1 VRGRGPLALLGLVVL
16 AGALLRIAG
25 VGQNLFGDELFAYFE
40 VHGRSLAGVF
50 DQLRAPPVAYPTEVS
65 PPLFFVLARAADAL
79 GDPVAL
85 RVPSLLA
92 GTGAIAV
99 VWALGRRAAGELA
112 GLVGAAVLALSP
124 YAIFYSQEARPYALM
139 MLLVALST
147 LGALGIASGRGRGWW
162 APYAVAA
169 VGAVYTHYTAIFA
182 LAAQA
187 AWLVWV
193 RRDARGPLLAL
204 HLGMAVAYLPWLP
217 SVDAKGLQ
225 AAVLGSS
232 FAPRSFLTV
241 LGHVFPG
248 QAFLPLETVPGL
260 VWAVLALLGVL
271 AAAALVAGGR
281 KAAPGRRTT
290 LLLLVA
296 LATPVGLGL
305 YALVTGDTLL
315 SARNLAASVPAG
327 AALLGVLLTA
337 PRPAWA
343 ARACAAAVL
352 VALTVGALRT
362 RGEDADVRL
371 SQNRHIAGVIDRE
384 ARPGDAVLL
393 VTPEAA
399 RSPLGRALAIYFARP
414 HPYAT
419 SAGPA
424 KAWAAIRRGRRVFLV
439 YPAVAVFAR
448 LGPGTVLPDHRDA
461 VARTVRTFPDR
472 VPTRVAVFAPR

>member
-1 VRGRGPLALLGLVVL
+1 MRGRGPLALLGLVVL

-40 VHGRSLAGVF
+40 VHGRSLGGVF

-65 PPLFFVLARAADAL
+65 PPLFFVLAWAADAL

-99 VWALGRRAAGELA
+99 VWALGRRVAGEGA

-162 APYAVAA
+162 GLYAVAA
-169 VGAVYTHYTAIFA
+169 VGAAYTHYTAVFA

-187 AWLVWV
+187 GWLLWV
-193 RRDARGPLLAL
+193 RRDALGALLAV

-217 SVDAKGLQ
+217 SVDAKGLE

-232 FAPRSFLTV
+232 FAPRSLLGV
-241 LGHVFPG
+241 LGYVFPG
-248 QAFLPLETVPGL
+248 QAFLPLATIPGL
-260 VWAVLALLGVL
+260 PAAILALAGVVGAAVL
-271 AAAALVAGGR
+271 VA
-281 KAAPGRRTT
+281 RRRPRASVPVA
-290 LLLLVA
+290 LLLLLA
-296 LATPVGLGL
+296 AATPVGLGL

-327 AALLGVLLTA
+327 AALLGVALTA

-352 VALTVGALRT
+352 FALAVGALRT
-362 RGEDADVRL
+362 RGEDADVRN

-461 VARTVRTFPDR
+461 VARTVWTFPDR

>member
-1 VRGRGPLALLGLVVL
+1 MRGRGPLALLGLVVL

-40 VHGRSLAGVF
+40 VHGRSLGGVF
-50 DQLRAPPVAYPTEVS
+50 EQLRAPPVAFPTEVS

-85 RVPSLLA
+85 RVPSLVA
-92 GTGAIAV
+92 GTGTIAV
-99 VWALGRRAAGELA
+99 VWALGRRVTGEGA

-162 APYAVAA
+162 GLYAVAA
-169 VGAVYTHYTAIFA
+169 VGAAYTHYTAIFA
-182 LAAQA
+182 LAVQA
-187 AWLVWV
+187 VWLLWV

-232 FAPRSFLTV
+232 FAPRSFLAV

-260 VWAVLALLGVL
+260 AWAVLALLGVL
-271 AAAALVAGGR
+271 AAGVLVA
-281 KAAPGRRTT
+281 RRQKGVPRPVA

-296 LATPVGLGL
+296 LATPVGLAL

-352 VALTVGALRT
+352 VALTVGAVRT
-362 RGEDADVRL
+362 RGEAAEVRD
-371 SQNRHIAGVIDRE
+371 SENRQVAGVIDRE

-399 RSPLGRALAIYFARP
+399 ASPLGRSLAMYFTRP

-419 SAGPA
+419 SAAPA
-424 KAWAAIRRGRRVFLV
+424 RAWAAIGRGRRVFLV
-439 YPAVAVFAR
+439 YPAVRVFAR